1 MEPRI
6 HTGNIQRE
14 EAMTSN
20 PTGVLHV
27 YYEPSL
33 SGITRHVGHIIEGLR
48 DKYHFHVLCSTDDP
62 RIGDFFRD
70 RGVGYTSVPAGRIF
84 TVRGM
89 IKTLFTARGRDW
101 KIVHIHNLQS
111 LFWAS
116 APSLFLLRTRFVFT
130 PHVVELENRLLN
142 TGLFTAW
149 RLSSF
154 LVKTVIVLTEHQKE
168 VLIRR
173 KIKGADAI
181 HVIPNSLEPENIAIK
196 SQETSPSPLPPGR
209 WIVTIGRLV
218 PQKNP
223 DLFASIASKV
233 CAEFPDIRF
242 AWIGEGPLEE
252 RLRALLRE
260 SGMSDR
266 VILTGFRRDAR
277 QILRQAEIFLS
288 TALWEG
294 MPYSVLEAM
303 QAGKPVVVSDID
315 GHRELILDGKTG
327 FLTKETSDC
336 VEKII
341 KILSDDKLRAELGNE
356 ALNRFNNHFS
366 FKQFV
371 QKTASIYCEGK
382 E

>member
-1 MEPRI
+1 
-6 HTGNIQRE
+6 
-14 EAMTSN
+14 MTSN

-33 SGITRHVGHIIEGLR
+33 SGITRHVSHIIEGLR
-48 DKYHFHVLCSTDDP
+48 DEYRFHVLCSTDDP

-101 KIVHIHNLQS
+101 DIVHIHNLQS

-116 APSLFLLRTRFVFT
+116 APSLFLPRTRFIFT
-130 PHVVELENRLLN
+130 PQVVEFDSRFLDR
-142 TGLFTAW
+142 GFFAAW

-154 LVKTVIVLTEHQKE
+154 LVKTIIVLTEHQKE

-181 HVIPNSLEPENIAIK
+181 YVIPNSLEPENIAIK

-233 CAEFPDIRF
+233 CEEFPDIRF

-315 GHRELILDGKTG
+315 GHRALVEDGRTGYIARSEENYLEDFNRLIR
-327 FLTKETSDC
+327 S
-336 VEKII
+336 
-341 KILSDDKLRAELGNE
+341 AELRETMGRASRARFE
-356 ALNRFNNHFS
+356 AEFS
-366 FKQFV
+366 FDRFIERMRLLYTSV
-371 QKTASIYCEGK
+371 AI
-382 E
+382 